1 MITSLATI
9 KYNTRLSVSL
19 ALSQLLLKHATVF
32 KIMSERSHYHG
43 KLAQLIERVVDEYKE
58 PPRILEESA
67 AAENMLEGLRQVYQE
82 AYSSKV
88 FLRLTEQMVSEKKYA
103 AVCQLEVRLDRWEI
117 VKCDTVFNS
126 KYYFMMNVARSL
138 RNTDQIERSIDI
150 LKDLHAF
157 CLEIVGE
164 KADMITTLYEIAK
177 SYAALI
183 PTVAEQDLKQDY
195 QD

>member
-164 KADMITTLYEIAK
+164 KADMITNLYEIAK